1 MEYFYLIKATQ
12 KSGKA
17 DAVIW
22 RSAKTESRA
31 LLQLDVDLEDA
42 EIETGRGKD
51 YQKPIRTDFPVFN
64 DLPAEGVLDYSWC
77 ERYQLADDGR
87 TWALKPGQAP
97 VDVHHSDDAGVT
109 SGPVTGE
116 LVDDN
121 SGDDASDAG
130 DVDTVES
137 FGNAEYEND
146 TNALFNIAEQPFR
159 IKLLAQYM
167 ANDNHVYQISIPH
180 RKELAVLEMDT
191 DNSAVQDLILAAE
204 NVQGL
209 KDADM
214 PTLWK
219 FTNANKAVFPEG
231 KRHELGKRIQ
241 FAKLWFETPHIDRG
255 ILVREWSA
263 GNYISAVQKTDTGTN
278 AGGGNKTDRNPDYTH
293 TLDTLD
299 VEIALA
305 TMPMD
310 FDIYNFPASIHRRAK
325 EIVQKKESP
334 FKEWSAALRKV
345 AGILDYSRA
354 AIFALIRGATSDIHH
369 FPVSLQTYINAN
381 LTEHKHDVPSAETL
395 EKAGH
400 VSSAAVT
407 LDAVKKAI
415 DGDEGVPDLETLPTD
430 FQVIG
435 TELVKEA
442 QKKRPDANQV
452 LAAERG
458 EYVEGISDPTDPKW
472 ITEDLTKPKQPEVSN
487 MGNGVFSIDG
497 LMDSQPAPAP
507 APALSIVDQARQRA
521 AEEKLHPANSGGTT
535 SDVQMETAQPVEDE
549 NDNAVS
555 AGEGADEPPAQ
566 TIAVNMSKI
575 LAERCPDLTAEVLK
589 SQVSESAHSDE
600 EEDTEQAA
608 PAWPEY
614 FEPGRYEGVPNEVY
628 HAANGISSTMVKDA
642 RVSLMYFEARH
653 VSKTIQKVRSPVLDM
668 GNLVHALA
676 LQPDQLEKEFSIEP
690 EIPEGAFTTTAT
702 IRAFIDE
709 YNNGLPPLLS
719 ADDIKALLEAHNA
732 SLIAPLSTD
741 EIKALIEEHNASL
754 PAQTALGNDINET
767 GQSYMS
773 LPVDFQRIEE
783 GQKQTAAAMKACIK
797 EFNATLPPQLKTSG
811 SREAL
816 METLAIINP
825 DLVAQE
831 MQKPSPVKTSGSRDA
846 LLEQLALINP
856 DMVAQEAQKAQPLK
870 VSGTKADLIQAVKS
884 VKPDAVFADELLD
897 AWRENPEGKVLV
909 TCQQLATALAIQK
922 ALLNH
927 PTAGKLLTHPS
938 RAVEVSYFGIDE
950 ETGLEVRVRPDLE
963 IDMGG
968 LRIGADLKTISM
980 WNIKQEGLRAKL
992 HREIIERDYHLS
1004 AAMYCET
1011 AALDQFFWIFVNKD
1025 ENYHWIAI
1033 IEASEELLELGMLE
1047 YRKAMRAIANGFD
1060 TGEWPAPITEDYT
1073 EELNDFDMRRLEAL
1087 RVQA

>member
-22 RSAKTESRA
+22 RSAKTETRA

-87 TWALKPGQAP
+87 TWALKPGQEP
-97 VDVHHSDDAGVT
+97 MDVHHTDDAGV
-109 SGPVTGE
+109 SSDPVTGE

-121 SGDDASDAG
+121 SADDAG

-219 FTNANKAVFPEG
+219 FTSANKAVFPEG

-255 ILVREWSA
+255 KLVREWSA
-263 GNYISAVQKTDTGTN
+263 GNYISSVQKTDTGTN

-334 FKEWSAALRKV
+334 FKEWSAALRKT

-381 LTEHKHDVPSAETL
+381 LTEHKHETPSSETL

-400 VSSAAVT
+400 VSSAAVAERS
-407 LDAVKKAI
+407 AVDKI
-415 DGDEGVPDLETLPTD
+415 
-430 FQVIG
+430 
-435 TELVKEA
+435 
-442 QKKRPDANQV
+442 

-458 EYVEGISDPTDPKW
+458 EYIEGVSDPDAPHW
-472 ITEDLTKPKQPEVSN
+472 VTEDLTKPKQPEVSN

-497 LMDSQPAPAP
+497 LMDSQPAPAS
-507 APALSIVDQARQRA
+507 ASASASALSIVDQARQRA
-521 AEEKLHPANSGGTT
+521 AEEKLHPANSGETT

-555 AGEGADEPPAQ
+555 ASEGTDATAPQAD
-566 TIAVNMSKI
+566 AVNMRDI
-575 LAERCPDLTAEVLK
+575 LAERCPDLTAAVLK
-589 SQVSESAHSDE
+589 DQQSATAE
-600 EEDTEQAA
+600 EEHEPEPEATK
-608 PAWPEY
+608 WPEF
-614 FEPGRYEGVPNEVY
+614 FEPGRYEGVPNDVY
-628 HAANGISSTMVKDA
+628 HAANGTSSTQVKDA
-642 RVSLMYFEARH
+642 RISLMYFEKCH
-653 VSKTIQKVRSPVLDM
+653 VSKVIEKTRSPVLDM

-709 YNNGLPPLLS
+709 YNAGLPSLLS
-719 ADDIKALLEAHNA
+719 ADNIKALLEAHNA
-732 SLIAPLSTD
+732 TLPQPVPMGDDVTQTGENYMA
-741 EIKALIEEHNASL
+741 L
-754 PAQTALGNDINET
+754 PAE
-767 GQSYMS
+767 
-773 LPVDFQRIEE
+773 FQRVED
-783 GQKQTAAAMKACIK
+783 GQKVTAAKMKACIK
-797 EFNATLPPQLKTSG
+797 EYNATLP
-811 SREAL
+811 
-816 METLAIINP
+816 
-825 DLVAQE
+825 AQ
-831 MQKPSPVKTSGSRDA
+831 VKTSGSRDA
-846 LLEQLALINP
+846 LLEQLAIINP

-870 VSGTKADLIQAVKS
+870 VSGNKADLIQAVKS

-897 AWRENPEGKVLV
+897 AWRENPEGKILV
-909 TCQQLATALAIQK
+909 TRQQMSTALDIQK

-927 PTAGKLLTHPS
+927 PTAGKLLQHPS

-963 IDMGG
+963 IDMSG

-1073 EELNDFDMRRLEAL
+1073 EELNDFDVRRLEAL
-1087 RVQA
+1087 RLQA

>member
-22 RSAKTESRA
+22 RTNKSGARA

-42 EIETGRGKD
+42 GIETGRGKD

-77 ERYQLADDGR
+77 ERYKLGDDGR

-97 VDVHHSDDAGVT
+97 ADHHIDDAGV
-109 SGPVTGE
+109 SAEPVSGE
-116 LVDDN
+116 LVDAN
-121 SGDDASDAG
+121 TTGDAAQG
-130 DVDTVES
+130 ETVET
-137 FGNAEYEND
+137 FGSDEYQD
-146 TNALFNIAEQPFR
+146 DSSALFNVAELPFR
-159 IKLLAQYM
+159 AQLLAQYL
-167 ANDNHVYQISIPH
+167 AEERHVYHISMPH
-180 RKELAVLEMDT
+180 RQELSVLEMDT
-191 DNSAVQDLILAAE
+191 DNAAVQDLILAAE
-204 NVQGL
+204 NIPEI
-209 KDADM
+209 KKYDM
-214 PTLWK
+214 PALWK
-219 FTNANKAVFPEG
+219 FTSANKKVFPEG
-231 KRHELGKRIQ
+231 KRYELGKRIQ
-241 FAKLWFETPHIDRG
+241 FAKLWFATNAIDRG
-255 ILVREWSA
+255 TLTREWAA
-263 GNYISAVQKTDTGTN
+263 GNCISSILKTDAGTN

-435 TELVKEA
+435 AELVKEA

-472 ITEDLTKPKQPEVSN
+472 ITEDLTKPRAPEIASLGGA
-487 MGNGVFSIDG
+487 MFSIEG
-497 LMDSQPAPAP
+497 LMTSPATNAT
-507 APALSIVDQARQRA
+507 
-521 AEEKLHPANSGGTT
+521 EEGTT
-535 SDVQMETAQPVEDE
+535 SNVQMEADQSVKNEIDSS
-549 NDNAVS
+549 VS

-566 TIAVNMSKI
+566 TTAVNMSKI

-600 EEDTEQAA
+600 EEEAEQAA

-642 RVSLMYFEARH
+642 RVSLMYFESRH

-709 YNNGLPPLLS
+709 YNNGLPVLLS
-719 ADDIKALLEAHNA
+719 ADDIKRFLEEYNA
-732 SLIAPLSTD
+732 T
-741 EIKALIEEHNASL
+741 L
-754 PAQTALGNDINET
+754 PAQVPLGTSVEET
-767 GQSYMS
+767 GQGYMS
-773 LPVDFQRIEE
+773 LPAEFQRIED
-783 GQKQTAAAMKACIK
+783 GQKQTATAMKACIK
-797 EFNATLPPQLKTSG
+797 EYNATLP
-811 SREAL
+811 
-816 METLAIINP
+816 
-825 DLVAQE
+825 AQ
-831 MQKPSPVKTSGSRDA
+831 VKTSGSRDA
-846 LLEQLALINP
+846 LLEQLAIINP
-856 DMVAQEAQKAQPLK
+856 DMVDQEAQKAQPLK
-870 VSGTKADLIQAVKS
+870 VSGTKADLIQVVKS

-897 AWRENPEGKVLV
+897 AWRENTEGKVLV
-909 TCQQLATALAIQK
+909 TSQQLATALAIQK

-1060 TGEWPAPITEDYT
+1060 TGDWPAPITEDYT
-1073 EELNDFDMRRLEAL
+1073 DELNDFDVRRLKAL

>member
-87 TWALKPGQAP
+87 TWALKPGQEPA
-97 VDVHHSDDAGVT
+97 DVHHTDDAGA
-109 SGPVTGE
+109 SSEPASGE
-116 LVDDN
+116 LVEGN
-121 SGDDASDAG
+121 SAGDAG
-130 DVDTVES
+130 DGDNVES

-219 FTNANKAVFPEG
+219 FTSANKAVFPEG

-241 FAKLWFETPHIDRG
+241 FAKLWFETPHIDCG

-334 FKEWSAALRKV
+334 FKEWSAALRKT

-381 LTEHKHDVPSAETL
+381 LTEHKHETPSAETL

-400 VSSAAVT
+400 ISSAAIAERS
-407 LDAVKKAI
+407 AVDKI
-415 DGDEGVPDLETLPTD
+415 
-430 FQVIG
+430 
-435 TELVKEA
+435 
-442 QKKRPDANQV
+442 

-458 EYVEGISDPTDPKW
+458 EYIEGVSDPDAPNW
-472 ITEDLTKPKQPEVSN
+472 VTEDLTKPKQPEVSN

-497 LMDSQPAPAP
+497 LMDSQPASAS
-507 APALSIVDQARQRA
+507 ALSIVDQARQRA
-521 AEEKLHPANSGGTT
+521 AEEKLHPANSGETT

-555 AGEGADEPPAQ
+555 ASEGTDATAPQAD
-566 TIAVNMSKI
+566 AVNMRDI
-575 LAERCPDLTAEVLK
+575 LAERCPDLTAAVLK
-589 SQVSESAHSDE
+589 DQQSATAE
-600 EEDTEQAA
+600 EEHEPEQEVTK
-608 PAWPEY
+608 WPEF
-614 FEPGRYEGVPNEVY
+614 FEPGRYESVPNDVY
-628 HAANGISSTMVKDA
+628 HAANGISSTQVKNA
-642 RVSLMYFEARH
+642 RISLMYFEKRH
-653 VSKTIQKVRSPVLDM
+653 VSKVIEKTRSPVLDM

-676 LQPDQLEKEFSIEP
+676 LQPEQLEKEFSIEP

-702 IRAFIDE
+702 IRTFIDE
-709 YNNGLPPLLS
+709 YNNGLPVLLS
-719 ADDIKALLEAHNA
+719 ADDIKRFLEEYNA
-732 SLIAPLSTD
+732 TLPSPVPLGGDKDAIGIAYLELPD
-741 EIKALIEEHNASL
+741 EFKRIVGDDKNFTAS
-754 PAQTALGNDINET
+754 
-767 GQSYMS
+767 
-773 LPVDFQRIEE
+773 
-783 GQKQTAAAMKACIK
+783 AMKACIK
-797 EFNATLPPQLKTSG
+797 EYNATLP
-811 SREAL
+811 
-816 METLAIINP
+816 
-825 DLVAQE
+825 AQ
-831 MQKPSPVKTSGSRDA
+831 VKTSGSRDA
-846 LLEQLALINP
+846 LLEQLAIINP

-870 VSGTKADLIQAVKS
+870 VSGNKADLIQTVKS

-897 AWRENPEGKVLV
+897 AWRENPEEKILV
-909 TCQQLATALAIQK
+909 TRQQMSTALDIQK

-927 PTAGKLLTHPS
+927 PTAGKLLQHPN

-963 IDMGG
+963 IDMSG

-1033 IEASEELLELGMLE
+1033 IEASADLLELGMLE

-1073 EELNDFDMRRLEAL
+1073 EELNDFDVRRLEAL

>member
-22 RSAKTESRA
+22 RTNKSEARA

-42 EIETGRGKD
+42 GIETGRGKD

-77 ERYQLADDGR
+77 ERYQLGDDGR

-97 VDVHHSDDAGVT
+97 ADHHIDDAGV
-109 SGPVTGE
+109 SAEPVSGE
-116 LVDDN
+116 LVDAN
-121 SGDDASDAG
+121 TTGDTAQG
-130 DVDTVES
+130 ETVET
-137 FGNAEYEND
+137 FGSDEYQND
-146 TNALFNIAEQPFR
+146 SSALFNVAELPFR
-159 IKLLAQYM
+159 TQLLAQYM
-167 ANDNHVYQISIPH
+167 AEERHVYHISMPH
-180 RKELAVLEMDT
+180 RQELSVLEMDT
-191 DNSAVQDLILAAE
+191 DNAAVQDLILAAE
-204 NVQGL
+204 NIPEI
-209 KDADM
+209 KKYDM
-214 PTLWK
+214 TALWK
-219 FTNANKAVFPEG
+219 FTSANKKVFPEG

-241 FAKLWFETPHIDRG
+241 FAKLWFATNAIDRG
-255 ILVREWSA
+255 ILTREWAA
-263 GNYISAVQKTDTGTN
+263 GNCISSVMKTDSGTN

-334 FKEWSAALRKV
+334 FKEWSAALRKTP
-345 AGILDYSRA
+345 GILDYSRA
-354 AIFALIRGATSDIHH
+354 AIFALIREASSGITPFSDR
-369 FPVSLQTYINAN
+369 LRGYINAN
-381 LTEHKHDVPSAETL
+381 LTEHKHDAPSAETL
-395 EKAGH
+395 AKAGH

-452 LAAERG
+452 LAAELG

-497 LMDSQPAPAP
+497 LMDSQPAS

-521 AEEKLHPANSGGTT
+521 AEEKLHPANSRETT
-535 SDVQMETAQPVEDE
+535 SDVQMETAQPVKNE

-566 TIAVNMSKI
+566 TTAVNMSKI

-600 EEDTEQAA
+600 EEEAEQAA

-642 RVSLMYFEARH
+642 RVSLMFFEARH

-709 YNNGLPPLLS
+709 YNAELPPLLS
-719 ADDIKALLEAHNA
+719 ADDIKAQLEAHNA
-732 SLIAPLSTD
+732 T
-741 EIKALIEEHNASL
+741 L
-754 PAQTALGNDINET
+754 PAPVPLGGEKDAIGIAYLELPDEFKRIVGDDKNFTA
-767 GQSYMS
+767 S
-773 LPVDFQRIEE
+773 
-783 GQKQTAAAMKACIK
+783 AMKACIK
-797 EFNATLPPQLKTSG
+797 EYNATLPAT
-811 SREAL
+811 
-816 METLAIINP
+816 
-825 DLVAQE
+825 
-831 MQKPSPVKTSGSRDA
+831 VKTSGSRDA
-846 LLEQLALINP
+846 LLEQLAIINP
-856 DMVAQEAQKAQPLK
+856 DLVAQEAQKAQPLK
-870 VSGTKADLIQAVKS
+870 VSGTKADLIQSVKS

-909 TCQQLATALAIQK
+909 THQQLSTALAIQK

-1073 EELNDFDMRRLEAL
+1073 EELNDFDVRRLEAL

>member
-12 KSGKA
+12 KSGKT

-87 TWALKPGQAP
+87 TWALKPGQEP
-97 VDVHHSDDAGVT
+97 VDVHHTDDAGV
-109 SGPVTGE
+109 SSDPVTGE

-121 SGDDASDAG
+121 SADDAG

-219 FTNANKAVFPEG
+219 FTSANKAVFPVG

-255 ILVREWSA
+255 KLVREWSA
-263 GNYISAVQKTDTGTN
+263 GNYISSVQKTDTGTN
-278 AGGGNKTDRNPDYTH
+278 AGGSNKTDRNPDYTH

-310 FDIYNFPASIHRRAK
+310 FDIYNFPASIHRLAK

-334 FKEWSAALRKV
+334 FKEWSAALRKT

-381 LTEHKHDVPSAETL
+381 LTEHKHETPSAETL

-400 VSSAAVT
+400 VSSAAVAERS
-407 LDAVKKAI
+407 AVDKI
-415 DGDEGVPDLETLPTD
+415 
-430 FQVIG
+430 
-435 TELVKEA
+435 
-442 QKKRPDANQV
+442 

-458 EYVEGISDPTDPKW
+458 EYIEGVSDPDAPNW
-472 ITEDLTKPKQPEVSN
+472 VTEDLTKPKQPEVSN

-497 LMDSQPAPAP
+497 LMDSQSAPAS
-507 APALSIVDQARQRA
+507 ASASALSIVDQVRQRA
-521 AEEKLHPANSGGTT
+521 AEEKLHPANSGETT

-555 AGEGADEPPAQ
+555 ASEGTDATAPQAD
-566 TIAVNMSKI
+566 AVNMRDI
-575 LAERCPDLTAEVLK
+575 LAERCPDLTAAVLK
-589 SQVSESAHSDE
+589 DQQSATAE
-600 EEDTEQAA
+600 EEHEPEPEATK
-608 PAWPEY
+608 WPEF
-614 FEPGRYEGVPNEVY
+614 FEPGRYEGVPNDVY
-628 HAANGISSTMVKDA
+628 HAANGTSSTQVKDA
-642 RVSLMYFEARH
+642 RISLMYFEKRH
-653 VSKTIQKVRSPVLDM
+653 VSKVIEKTRSPVLDM

-676 LQPDQLEKEFSIEP
+676 LQPEQLEKEFSIEP

-709 YNNGLPPLLS
+709 YNAGLPPLLS

-732 SLIAPLSTD
+732 T
-741 EIKALIEEHNASL
+741 L
-754 PAQTALGNDINET
+754 PDQIALGTSVEET

-773 LPVDFQRIEE
+773 LPAEFQRIED
-783 GQKQTAAAMKACIK
+783 GQKQTATAMKACIK
-797 EFNATLPPQLKTSG
+797 EYNATLP
-811 SREAL
+811 
-816 METLAIINP
+816 
-825 DLVAQE
+825 AQ
-831 MQKPSPVKTSGSRDA
+831 VKTSGSRDA
-846 LLEQLALINP
+846 LLEQLAIINP

-897 AWRENPEGKVLV
+897 AWRENPEGKILV
-909 TCQQLATALAIQK
+909 TRQQMSTALDIQK

-927 PTAGKLLTHPS
+927 PTAGKLLQHPN

-963 IDMGG
+963 IDMSG

-1060 TGEWPAPITEDYT
+1060 TGEWPAPITEDYA
-1073 EELNDFDMRRLEAL
+1073 EELNDFDVRRLEAL